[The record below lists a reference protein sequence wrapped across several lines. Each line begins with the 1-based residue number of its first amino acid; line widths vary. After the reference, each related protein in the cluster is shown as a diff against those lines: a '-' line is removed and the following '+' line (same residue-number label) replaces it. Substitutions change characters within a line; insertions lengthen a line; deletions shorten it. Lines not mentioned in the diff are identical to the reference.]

1 MYIFFLNVLKSI
13 ISSSMKDALQFSLRS
28 STGLDMV
35 AFPIL
40 GVPFYR
46 QGDELK

>member
-1 MYIFFLNVLKSI
+1 
-13 ISSSMKDALQFSLRS
+13 MKDALQFSLKS

-35 AFPIL
+35 AFHIL
-40 GVPFYR
+40 GVLFYR